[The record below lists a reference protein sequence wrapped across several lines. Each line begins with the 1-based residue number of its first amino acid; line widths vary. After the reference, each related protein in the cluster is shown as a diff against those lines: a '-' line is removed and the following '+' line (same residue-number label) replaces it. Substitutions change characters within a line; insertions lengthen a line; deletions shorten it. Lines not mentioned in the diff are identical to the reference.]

1 MTAMLKKRL
10 PVGIENFEKI
20 RRDGFYY
27 VDKTDLIKELLENW
41 GEVNLFTRPRR
52 FGKTLNMSMFQC
64 FFEIGCDKSLFDG
77 LRIAEE
83 STLCETYMGKFPVIS
98 ISLKGIDAADYE
110 TARNLMVKVVN
121 EEARRFQFL
130 TESSR
135 LTDTDKMLFGQLL
148 QKEMDDET
156 LFCSLRELTEL
167 LRKHY
172 EKQVIVLI
180 DEYDVPLD
188 KAFQNGFYREMVSL
202 IRGLFGMALK
212 TNDSLQFAVLT
223 GCMRISKESI
233 ITGLNNFEVL
243 SILNDQYDESFG
255 FTDAEVKKILN
266 DYNLKDHYLEVKE
279 WYDGYH
285 FGNIDIYCPW
295 DVIQYCKSLYLDVSA
310 KPQDFWSN
318 SSGNAIVRRF
328 IDKADISTRNEIER
342 LIAGESIE
350 KDVVSELTY
359 DEIDKSIE
367 NLWSVLFT
375 TGYLTHKGRTENGK
389 YRLVIPNREVRN
401 LFVKKIREWL
411 SDVTKNDGE
420 TLDKLCNAFVN
431 KELEKIEEI
440 FGDYL
445 WNTISIRDTAVAK
458 EKKENFYH
466 GILLGLL
473 GCKSSWLIK
482 SNAESGTG
490 YSDILVEVPTNRT
503 GIVIELKYAENGDLD
518 AACEEALKQ
527 IKEKDYVWDY
537 AGHFFHFSTDEFKKR
552 FIDSVDEDEIIY
564 KDKNT
569 KIIYKGEL
577 VDYPFH
583 LFSVIDSG

>member
-180 DEYDVPLD
+180 DEYDVPLA
-188 KAFQNGFYREMVSL
+188 KANELGYYDEMVRL
-202 IRGLFGMALK
+202 IRGIFGSALK
-212 TNDSLQFAVLT
+212 TNHNLYFAVLT
-223 GCMRISKESI
+223 GCVRGAKESI
-233 ITGLNNFEVL
+233 FTGVNNFNTFTITDV
-243 SILNDQYDESFG
+243 DFDEYFG
-255 FTDAEVKKILN
+255 FTDAEVKEM
-266 DYNLKDHYLEVKE
+266 LEEYQLGSSYEDVRE
-279 WYDGYH
+279 WYDGYR
-285 FGNIDIYCPW
+285 FGNVDVYCPW
-295 DVIQYCKSLYLDVSA
+295 DVICYVNKRRTDPALQ
-310 KPQDFWSN
+310 PQNYWLN
-318 SSGNAIVRRF
+318 TSGNEVVRHF
-328 IDKADISTRNEIER
+328 IEALGDGVTKTEMER
-342 LIAGESIE
+342 LIGGEIVQKE
-350 KDVVSELTY
+350 IHEEMTY
-359 DEIDKSIE
+359 HDLYADMG
-367 NLWSVLFT
+367 NVWSVLFM
-375 TGYLTHKGRTENGK
+375 TGYLTQRGRADGNL
-389 YRLVIPNREVRN
+389 YNLVIPNREIRN
-401 LFVKKIREWL
+401 IFTEQIMKMFQEQAEQ
-411 SDVTKNDGE
+411 DGE
-420 TLDKLCNAFVN
+420 TLGRFCDALEQGNA
-431 KELEKIEEI
+431 EEVERC
-440 FGDYL
+440 FTGYMRK
-445 WNTISIRDTAVAK
+445 TVSIRDTFVRKAT
-458 EKKENFYH
+458 KENFYH
-466 GILLGLL
+466 GMLIGLL
-473 GCKSSWLIK
+473 GFKEGWTVM
-482 SNAESGTG
+482 SNREAGDEF
-490 YSDILVEVPTNRT
+490 SDIQVLIDDAET
-503 GIVIELKYAENGDLD
+503 GIVIEVKYAQNGDLEAECQKALTQMRALHYED
-518 AACEEALKQ
+518 GMRNAGIRKILKYGIAC
-527 IKEKDYVWDY
+527 W
-537 AGHFFHFSTDEFKKR
+537 KKTCK
-552 FIDSVDEDEIIY
+552 VVVE
-564 KDKNT
+564 
-569 KIIYKGEL
+569 GESL
-577 VDYPFH
+577 V
-583 LFSVIDSG
+583 

>member
-180 DEYDVPLD
+180 DEYDVPLA
-188 KAFQNGFYREMVSL
+188 KANELGYYGEMVRL
-202 IRGLFGMALK
+202 IRGIFGSALK
-212 TNDSLQFAVLT
+212 TNHNLYFAVLT
-223 GCMRISKESI
+223 GCLRVAKESI
-233 ITGLNNFEVL
+233 FTGVNNFNTFTITDV
-243 SILNDQYDESFG
+243 DFDEYFG
-255 FTDAEVKKILN
+255 FTDAEVKEM
-266 DYNLKDHYLEVKE
+266 LEEYQLGSSYEDVRE
-279 WYDGYH
+279 WYDGYR
-285 FGNIDIYCPW
+285 FGNVDVYCPW
-295 DVIQYCKSLYLDVSA
+295 DVICYVNKRRTDPALQ
-310 KPQDFWSN
+310 PQNYWLN
-318 SSGNAIVRRF
+318 TSGNEVVRHF
-328 IDKADISTRNEIER
+328 IEALGDGVTKTEMER
-342 LIAGESIE
+342 LIGGEIVQKE
-350 KDVVSELTY
+350 IHEEMTY
-359 DEIDKSIE
+359 HDLYADMG
-367 NLWSVLFT
+367 NVWSVLFM
-375 TGYLTHKGRTENGK
+375 TGYLTQRGRADGNL
-389 YRLVIPNREVRN
+389 YNLVIPNREIRN
-401 LFVKKIREWL
+401 IFTEQIMKMFQEQAEQ
-411 SDVTKNDGE
+411 DGE
-420 TLDKLCNAFVN
+420 TLGRFCDALEQGNA
-431 KELEKIEEI
+431 EEVERC
-440 FGDYL
+440 FTGYMRK
-445 WNTISIRDTAVAK
+445 TVSIRDTFVRKAT
-458 EKKENFYH
+458 KENFYH
-466 GILLGLL
+466 GMLIGLL
-473 GCKSSWLIK
+473 GFKEGWTVMY
-482 SNAESGTG
+482 NREAGDG
-490 YSDILVEVPTNRT
+490 FSDIQILIDDAET
-503 GIVIELKYAENGDLD
+503 GIVIEVKYAQNGDLEAECQKALTQMRALHYED
-518 AACEEALKQ
+518 GMRNAGMQKVFKYGIAC
-527 IKEKDYVWDY
+527 W
-537 AGHFFHFSTDEFKKR
+537 KKTCKVVVE
-552 FIDSVDEDEIIY
+552 SES
-564 KDKNT
+564 
-569 KIIYKGEL
+569 L
-577 VDYPFH
+577 V
-583 LFSVIDSG
+583 

>member
-180 DEYDVPLD
+180 DEYDVPLA
-188 KAFQNGFYREMVSL
+188 KANELGYYDEMVRL
-202 IRGLFGMALK
+202 IRGIFGSALK
-212 TNDSLQFAVLT
+212 TNHNLYFAVLT
-223 GCMRISKESI
+223 GCLRVAKESI
-233 ITGLNNFEVL
+233 FTGVNNFNTFTITDV
-243 SILNDQYDESFG
+243 DFDEYFG
-255 FTDAEVKKILN
+255 FTDAEVKEM
-266 DYNLKDHYLEVKE
+266 LEEYQLGSSYEDVRE
-279 WYDGYH
+279 WYDGYR
-285 FGNIDIYCPW
+285 FGNVDVYCPW
-295 DVIQYCKSLYLDVSA
+295 DVICYVNKRRTDPALQ
-310 KPQDFWSN
+310 PQNYWLN
-318 SSGNAIVRRF
+318 TSGNEVVRHF
-328 IDKADISTRNEIER
+328 IEALGDGVTKTEMER
-342 LIAGESIE
+342 LIGGEIVQKE
-350 KDVVSELTY
+350 IHEEMTY
-359 DEIDKSIE
+359 HDLYVDMG
-367 NLWSVLFT
+367 NVWSVLFM
-375 TGYLTHKGRTENGK
+375 TGYLTQRGRADGNL
-389 YRLVIPNREVRN
+389 YNLVIPNREIRN
-401 LFVKKIREWL
+401 IFTEQIMKMFQEQAEQ
-411 SDVTKNDGE
+411 DGE
-420 TLDKLCNAFVN
+420 TLGRFCDALEQGNA
-431 KELEKIEEI
+431 EEVERC
-440 FGDYL
+440 FTGYMRK
-445 WNTISIRDTAVAK
+445 TVSIRDTFVRKAT
-458 EKKENFYH
+458 KENFYH
-466 GILLGLL
+466 GMLIGLL
-473 GCKSSWLIK
+473 GFKEGWTVM
-482 SNAESGTG
+482 SNREAGDG
-490 YSDILVEVPTNRT
+490 FSDIQILIDDAET
-503 GIVIELKYAENGDLD
+503 GIVIEVKYAQNGDLEAECQKALTQMRALHYED
-518 AACEEALKQ
+518 GMRNAGIRKILKYGIAC
-527 IKEKDYVWDY
+527 W
-537 AGHFFHFSTDEFKKR
+537 KKTCKVVVE
-552 FIDSVDEDEIIY
+552 SES
-564 KDKNT
+564 
-569 KIIYKGEL
+569 L
-577 VDYPFH
+577 V
-583 LFSVIDSG
+583 

>member
-180 DEYDVPLD
+180 DEYDVPLA
-188 KAFQNGFYREMVSL
+188 KANELGYYDEMVRL
-202 IRGLFGMALK
+202 IRGIFGSALK
-212 TNDSLQFAVLT
+212 TNHNLYFAVLT
-223 GCMRISKESI
+223 GCLRVAKESI
-233 ITGLNNFEVL
+233 FTGVNNFNTFTITDV
-243 SILNDQYDESFG
+243 DFDEYFG
-255 FTDAEVKKILN
+255 FTDAEVKEM
-266 DYNLKDHYLEVKE
+266 LEEYQLGSSYEDVRE
-279 WYDGYH
+279 WYDGYR
-285 FGNIDIYCPW
+285 FGNVDVYCPW
-295 DVIQYCKSLYLDVSA
+295 DVICYVNKRRTDPALQ
-310 KPQDFWSN
+310 PQNYWLN
-318 SSGNAIVRRF
+318 TSGNEVVRHF
-328 IDKADISTRNEIER
+328 IEALGDGVTKTEMER
-342 LIAGESIE
+342 LIGGEIVQKE
-350 KDVVSELTY
+350 IHEEMTY
-359 DEIDKSIE
+359 HDLYADMG
-367 NLWSVLFT
+367 NVWSVLFM
-375 TGYLTHKGRTENGK
+375 TGYLTQRGRADGNL
-389 YRLVIPNREVRN
+389 YNLVIPNREIRN
-401 LFVKKIREWL
+401 IFTEQIMKMFQEQAEQ
-411 SDVTKNDGE
+411 DGE
-420 TLDKLCNAFVN
+420 TLGRFCDALEQGNA
-431 KELEKIEEI
+431 EEVERC
-440 FGDYL
+440 FTGYMRK
-445 WNTISIRDTAVAK
+445 TVSIRDTFVRKAT
-458 EKKENFYH
+458 KENFYH
-466 GILLGLL
+466 GMLIGLL
-473 GCKSSWLIK
+473 GFKEGWTVM
-482 SNAESGTG
+482 SNREAGDG
-490 YSDILVEVPTNRT
+490 FSDIQILIDDAET
-503 GIVIELKYAENGDLD
+503 GIVIEVKYAQNGDLEAECQKALTQMRALHYED
-518 AACEEALKQ
+518 GMRNAGMQKIFKYGIAC
-527 IKEKDYVWDY
+527 W
-537 AGHFFHFSTDEFKKR
+537 KKTCKVVVE
-552 FIDSVDEDEIIY
+552 SEI
-564 KDKNT
+564 
-569 KIIYKGEL
+569 L
-577 VDYPFH
+577 V
-583 LFSVIDSG
+583 G

>member
-180 DEYDVPLD
+180 DEYDVPLA
-188 KAFQNGFYREMVSL
+188 KANELGYYDEMVRL
-202 IRGLFGMALK
+202 IRGIFGSALK
-212 TNDSLQFAVLT
+212 TNHNLYFAMLT
-223 GCMRISKESI
+223 GCLRVAKESI
-233 ITGLNNFEVL
+233 FTGVNNFNTFTITDV
-243 SILNDQYDESFG
+243 DFDEYFG
-255 FTDAEVKKILN
+255 FTDAEVKEM
-266 DYNLKDHYLEVKE
+266 LEEYQLGSSYEDVRE
-279 WYDGYH
+279 WYDGYR
-285 FGNIDIYCPW
+285 FGNVDVYCPW
-295 DVIQYCKSLYLDVSA
+295 DVICYVNKRRTDPALQ
-310 KPQDFWSN
+310 PQNYWLN
-318 SSGNAIVRRF
+318 TSGNEVVRHF
-328 IDKADISTRNEIER
+328 IEALGDGVTKTEMER
-342 LIAGESIE
+342 LIGGEIVQKE
-350 KDVVSELTY
+350 IHEEMTY
-359 DEIDKSIE
+359 HDLYADMG
-367 NLWSVLFT
+367 NVWSVLFM
-375 TGYLTHKGRTENGK
+375 TGYLTQRGRADGNL
-389 YRLVIPNREVRN
+389 YNLVIPNREIRN
-401 LFVKKIREWL
+401 IFTEQIMKMFQEQAEQ
-411 SDVTKNDGE
+411 DGE
-420 TLDKLCNAFVN
+420 TLGRFCDALEQGNA
-431 KELEKIEEI
+431 EEVERC
-440 FGDYL
+440 FTGYMRK
-445 WNTISIRDTAVAK
+445 TVSIRDTFVRKAT
-458 EKKENFYH
+458 KENFYH
-466 GILLGLL
+466 GMLIGLL
-473 GCKSSWLIK
+473 GFKEGWTVM
-482 SNAESGTG
+482 SNREAGDG
-490 YSDILVEVPTNRT
+490 FSDIQILIDDAET
-503 GIVIELKYAENGDLD
+503 GIVIEVKYAQNGDLE
-518 AACEEALKQ
+518 AECQKALTQMRALHYEEGMRNAGIRKILKYGIAC
-527 IKEKDYVWDY
+527 W
-537 AGHFFHFSTDEFKKR
+537 KKTCKVVVE
-552 FIDSVDEDEIIY
+552 SES
-564 KDKNT
+564 
-569 KIIYKGEL
+569 L
-577 VDYPFH
+577 V
-583 LFSVIDSG
+583 

>member
-180 DEYDVPLD
+180 DEYDVPLA
-188 KAFQNGFYREMVSL
+188 KANELGYYDEMVRL
-202 IRGLFGMALK
+202 IRGIFGSALK
-212 TNDSLQFAVLT
+212 TNHNLYFAVLT
-223 GCMRISKESI
+223 GCLRVAKESI
-233 ITGLNNFEVL
+233 FTGVNNFNTFTITDV
-243 SILNDQYDESFG
+243 DFDEYFG
-255 FTDAEVKKILN
+255 FTDAEVKEM
-266 DYNLKDHYLEVKE
+266 LEEYQLGSSYEDVRE
-279 WYDGYH
+279 WYDGYR
-285 FGNIDIYCPW
+285 FGNVDVYCPW
-295 DVIQYCKSLYLDVSA
+295 DVICYVNKRRTDPALQ
-310 KPQDFWSN
+310 PQNYWLN
-318 SSGNAIVRRF
+318 TSGNEVVRHF
-328 IDKADISTRNEIER
+328 IEALGDGVTKTEMER
-342 LIAGESIE
+342 LIGGEIVQKE
-350 KDVVSELTY
+350 IHEEMTY
-359 DEIDKSIE
+359 HDLYADMG
-367 NLWSVLFT
+367 NLWSVLFM
-375 TGYLTHKGRTENGK
+375 TGYLTQRGRADGNL
-389 YRLVIPNREVRN
+389 YNLVIPNREIRN
-401 LFVKKIREWL
+401 IFTEQIMKMFQEQAEQ
-411 SDVTKNDGE
+411 DGE
-420 TLDKLCNAFVN
+420 TLGRFCDALEQGNA
-431 KELEKIEEI
+431 EEVERC
-440 FGDYL
+440 FTGYMRK
-445 WNTISIRDTAVAK
+445 TVSIRDTFVRKAT
-458 EKKENFYH
+458 KENFYH
-466 GILLGLL
+466 GMLIGLL
-473 GCKSSWLIK
+473 GFKEGWTVM
-482 SNAESGTG
+482 SNREAGDG
-490 YSDILVEVPTNRT
+490 FSDIQILIDDAET
-503 GIVIELKYAENGDLD
+503 GIVIEVKYAQNGDLEAECQKALMQMRALHYED
-518 AACEEALKQ
+518 GMRNAGMQKVFKYGIAC
-527 IKEKDYVWDY
+527 W
-537 AGHFFHFSTDEFKKR
+537 KKTCKVVVE
-552 FIDSVDEDEIIY
+552 SES
-564 KDKNT
+564 
-569 KIIYKGEL
+569 L
-577 VDYPFH
+577 V
-583 LFSVIDSG
+583 

>member
-180 DEYDVPLD
+180 DEYDVPLA
-188 KAFQNGFYREMVSL
+188 KANELGYYDEMVRL
-202 IRGLFGMALK
+202 IRGIFGSALK
-212 TNDSLQFAVLT
+212 TNHNLYFAVLT
-223 GCMRISKESI
+223 GCLRVAKESI
-233 ITGLNNFEVL
+233 FTGVNNFNTFTITDV
-243 SILNDQYDESFG
+243 DFDEYFG
-255 FTDAEVKKILN
+255 FTDAEVKEM
-266 DYNLKDHYLEVKE
+266 LEEYQLGSSYEDVRE
-279 WYDGYH
+279 WYDGYR
-285 FGNIDIYCPW
+285 FGNVDVYCPW
-295 DVIQYCKSLYLDVSA
+295 DVICYVNKRRTDPALQ
-310 KPQDFWSN
+310 PQNYWLN
-318 SSGNAIVRRF
+318 TSGNEVVRHF
-328 IDKADISTRNEIER
+328 IEALGDGVTKTEMER
-342 LIAGESIE
+342 LIGGEIVQKE
-350 KDVVSELTY
+350 IHEEMTY
-359 DEIDKSIE
+359 HDLYADMG
-367 NLWSVLFT
+367 NVWSVLFM
-375 TGYLTHKGRTENGK
+375 TGYLTQRGRADGNL
-389 YRLVIPNREVRN
+389 YNLVIPNREIRN
-401 LFVKKIREWL
+401 IFTEQIMKMFQEQAEQ
-411 SDVTKNDGE
+411 DGE
-420 TLDKLCNAFVN
+420 TLGRFCDALEQGNA
-431 KELEKIEEI
+431 EEVERC
-440 FGDYL
+440 FTGYMRK
-445 WNTISIRDTAVAK
+445 TVSIRDTFVRKAT
-458 EKKENFYH
+458 KENFYH
-466 GILLGLL
+466 GMLIGLL
-473 GCKSSWLIK
+473 GFKEGWTVM
-482 SNAESGTG
+482 SNREVGDG
-490 YSDILVEVPTNRT
+490 FSDIQILIDDAET
-503 GIVIELKYAENGDLD
+503 GIVIEVKYAQNGDLEAECQKALTQMRALHYED
-518 AACEEALKQ
+518 GMRNAGMQKVFKYGIAC
-527 IKEKDYVWDY
+527 W
-537 AGHFFHFSTDEFKKR
+537 KKTCKVVVE
-552 FIDSVDEDEIIY
+552 SEI
-564 KDKNT
+564 
-569 KIIYKGEL
+569 L
-577 VDYPFH
+577 VR
-583 LFSVIDSG
+583 

>member
-180 DEYDVPLD
+180 DEYDVPLA
-188 KAFQNGFYREMVSL
+188 KANELGYYGEMVRL
-202 IRGLFGMALK
+202 IRGIFGSALK
-212 TNDSLQFAVLT
+212 TNHNLYFAVLT
-223 GCMRISKESI
+223 SCLRVAKESI
-233 ITGLNNFEVL
+233 FTGVNNFNTFTITDV
-243 SILNDQYDESFG
+243 DFDEYFG
-255 FTDAEVKKILN
+255 FTDAEVKEM
-266 DYNLKDHYLEVKE
+266 LEEYQLGSSYEDVRE
-279 WYDGYH
+279 WYDGYR
-285 FGNIDIYCPW
+285 FGNVDVYCPW
-295 DVIQYCKSLYLDVSA
+295 DVICYVNKRRTDPALQ
-310 KPQDFWSN
+310 PQNYWLN
-318 SSGNAIVRRF
+318 TSGNEVVRHF
-328 IDKADISTRNEIER
+328 IEALGDGVTKTEMER
-342 LIAGESIE
+342 LIGGEIVQKE
-350 KDVVSELTY
+350 IHEEMTY
-359 DEIDKSIE
+359 HDLYADMG
-367 NLWSVLFT
+367 NVWSVLFM
-375 TGYLTHKGRTENGK
+375 TGYLTQRGRADGNL
-389 YRLVIPNREVRN
+389 YNLVIPNREIRN
-401 LFVKKIREWL
+401 IFTEQIMKMFQEQAEQ
-411 SDVTKNDGE
+411 DGE
-420 TLDKLCNAFVN
+420 TLGRFCDALEQGNA
-431 KELEKIEEI
+431 EEVERC
-440 FGDYL
+440 FTGYMRK
-445 WNTISIRDTAVAK
+445 TVSIRDTFVRKAT
-458 EKKENFYH
+458 KENFYH
-466 GILLGLL
+466 GMLIGLL
-473 GCKSSWLIK
+473 GFKEGWTVM
-482 SNAESGTG
+482 SNREAGDG
-490 YSDILVEVPTNRT
+490 FSDIQILIDDAET
-503 GIVIELKYAENGDLD
+503 GIVIEVKYAQNGDLEAECQKALTQMRALHYED
-518 AACEEALKQ
+518 GMRNAGMQKVFKYGIAC
-527 IKEKDYVWDY
+527 W
-537 AGHFFHFSTDEFKKR
+537 KKTCKVVVE
-552 FIDSVDEDEIIY
+552 SES
-564 KDKNT
+564 
-569 KIIYKGEL
+569 L
-577 VDYPFH
+577 V
-583 LFSVIDSG
+583 

>member
-180 DEYDVPLD
+180 DEYDVPLA
-188 KAFQNGFYREMVSL
+188 KANELGYYDEMVRL
-202 IRGLFGMALK
+202 IRGIFGSALK
-212 TNDSLQFAVLT
+212 TNHNLYFAVLT
-223 GCMRISKESI
+223 GCLRVAKESI
-233 ITGLNNFEVL
+233 FTGVNNFNTFTITDV
-243 SILNDQYDESFG
+243 DFDEYFG
-255 FTDAEVKKILN
+255 FTDAEVEEM
-266 DYNLKDHYLEVKE
+266 LEEYQLGSSYEDVRE
-279 WYDGYH
+279 WYDGYR
-285 FGNIDIYCPW
+285 FGNVDVYCPW
-295 DVIQYCKSLYLDVSA
+295 DVICYVNKRRTDPALQ
-310 KPQDFWSN
+310 PQNYWLN
-318 SSGNAIVRRF
+318 TSGNEVVRHF
-328 IDKADISTRNEIER
+328 IEALGDGVTKTEMER
-342 LIAGESIE
+342 LIGGEIVQKE
-350 KDVVSELTY
+350 IHEEMTY
-359 DEIDKSIE
+359 HDLYADMG
-367 NLWSVLFT
+367 NVWSVLFM
-375 TGYLTHKGRTENGK
+375 TGYLTQRGRADGNL
-389 YRLVIPNREVRN
+389 YNLVIPNREIRN
-401 LFVKKIREWL
+401 IFTEQIMKMFQEQAEQ
-411 SDVTKNDGE
+411 DGE
-420 TLDKLCNAFVN
+420 TLGRFCDALEQGNA
-431 KELEKIEEI
+431 EEVERC
-440 FGDYL
+440 FTGYMRK
-445 WNTISIRDTAVAK
+445 TVSIRDTFVRKAT
-458 EKKENFYH
+458 KENFYH
-466 GILLGLL
+466 GMLIGLL
-473 GCKSSWLIK
+473 GFKEGWTVM
-482 SNAESGTG
+482 SNREAGDG
-490 YSDILVEVPTNRT
+490 FSDIQILIDDAET
-503 GIVIELKYAENGDLD
+503 GIVIEVKYAQNGDLEAECQKALTQMRALHYED
-518 AACEEALKQ
+518 GMRNAGMQKVFKYGIAC
-527 IKEKDYVWDY
+527 W
-537 AGHFFHFSTDEFKKR
+537 KKTCKVVVE
-552 FIDSVDEDEIIY
+552 SEI
-564 KDKNT
+564 
-569 KIIYKGEL
+569 L
-577 VDYPFH
+577 V
-583 LFSVIDSG
+583 G

>member
-180 DEYDVPLD
+180 DEYDVPLA
-188 KAFQNGFYREMVSL
+188 KANELGYYDEMVRL
-202 IRGLFGMALK
+202 IRGIFGSALK
-212 TNDSLQFAVLT
+212 TNHNLYFAVLT
-223 GCMRISKESI
+223 GCLRVAKESI
-233 ITGLNNFEVL
+233 FTGVNNFNTFTITDVDFGE
-243 SILNDQYDESFG
+243 YFG
-255 FTDAEVKKILN
+255 FTDAEVKEM
-266 DYNLKDHYLEVKE
+266 LEEYQLGSSYEDVRE
-279 WYDGYH
+279 WYDGYR
-285 FGNIDIYCPW
+285 FGNVDVYCPW
-295 DVIQYCKSLYLDVSA
+295 DVICYVNKRRTDPALQ
-310 KPQDFWSN
+310 PQNYWLN
-318 SSGNAIVRRF
+318 TSGNEVVRHF
-328 IDKADISTRNEIER
+328 IEALGDGVTKTEMER
-342 LIAGESIE
+342 LIGGEIVQKE
-350 KDVVSELTY
+350 IHEEMTY
-359 DEIDKSIE
+359 HDLYADMG
-367 NLWSVLFT
+367 NVWSVLFM
-375 TGYLTHKGRTENGK
+375 TGYLTQRGRADGNL
-389 YRLVIPNREVRN
+389 YNLVIPNREIRN
-401 LFVKKIREWL
+401 IFTEQIMKMFQEQAEQ
-411 SDVTKNDGE
+411 DGE
-420 TLDKLCNAFVN
+420 TLGRFCDALEQGNA
-431 KELEKIEEI
+431 EEVERC
-440 FGDYL
+440 FTGYMRK
-445 WNTISIRDTAVAK
+445 TVSIRDTFVRKAT
-458 EKKENFYH
+458 KENFYH
-466 GILLGLL
+466 GMLIGLL
-473 GCKSSWLIK
+473 GFKEGWTVM
-482 SNAESGTG
+482 SNREAGDG
-490 YSDILVEVPTNRT
+490 FSDIQILIDDAET
-503 GIVIELKYAENGDLD
+503 GIVIEVKYAQNGDLEAECQKALTQMRALHYED
-518 AACEEALKQ
+518 GMRNAGMQKVFKYGIAC
-527 IKEKDYVWDY
+527 W
-537 AGHFFHFSTDEFKKR
+537 KKTCKVVVE
-552 FIDSVDEDEIIY
+552 SES
-564 KDKNT
+564 
-569 KIIYKGEL
+569 L
-577 VDYPFH
+577 V
-583 LFSVIDSG
+583 